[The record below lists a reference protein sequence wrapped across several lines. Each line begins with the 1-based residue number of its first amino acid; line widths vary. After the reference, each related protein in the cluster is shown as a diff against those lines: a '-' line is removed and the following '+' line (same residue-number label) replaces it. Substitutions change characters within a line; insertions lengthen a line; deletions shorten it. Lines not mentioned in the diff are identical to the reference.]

1 MTGTFVSG
9 EPAAMMQETQAH
21 VVVMISAPN
30 EEEAVSL
37 ARKLVEGRL
46 AACVQIHPIRSIY
59 IWQTSLCDDQEH
71 LLLVK
76 TRADLLDTLEMT
88 VQIHHP
94 YQVPEITV
102 VPILMGAASYLRW
115 MDEQVEGTSG
125 T

>member
-1 MTGTFVSG
+1 
-9 EPAAMMQETQAH
+9 MMQETHAH

-30 EEEAVSL
+30 EDEAVSL

-59 IWQTSLCDDQEH
+59 IWQNGLCDDREH

-76 TRADLLDTLEMT
+76 TRTDLLETLEKT

-94 YQVPEITV
+94 YQVPEVTV
-102 VPILMGAASYLRW
+102 VPMLMGSASYLRW
-115 MDEQVEGTSG
+115 MDEQIGDMPEA
-125 T
+125 